1 MTDKPWDIKEAF
13 FELLADYIR
22 DNDWVPGVE
31 SVDKVIAD
39 STYEDQC
46 SDGCC
51 SRLVEYVEIYYTDID
66 GNKHIHTF
74 SGTLEE
80 LLGI

>member
-1 MTDKPWDIKEAF
+1 MTDKPWNIKDAF

-22 DNDWVPGVE
+22 DNDEVPGVE
-31 SVDKVIAD
+31 AVTKVDAD

-46 SDGCC
+46 GDGCC
-51 SRLVEYVEIYYTDID
+51 SRLVEYVEIYYTDIE
-66 GNKHIHTF
+66 GNEHIHTF
-74 SGTLEE
+74 SGTLED